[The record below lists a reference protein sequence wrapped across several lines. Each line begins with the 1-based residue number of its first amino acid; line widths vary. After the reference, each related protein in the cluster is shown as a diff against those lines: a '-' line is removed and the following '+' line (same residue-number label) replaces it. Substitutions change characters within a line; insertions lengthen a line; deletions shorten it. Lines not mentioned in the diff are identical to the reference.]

1 MPGFNQRGPM
11 NEGPMT
17 GRQRGTCTGG
27 AVDTGQTF
35 ADSTNARG
43 YGGGM
48 GRGMGRRGG
57 QAPGRGMGY
66 GRGAAPAPAPGSMDQ
81 DTSVNQ
87 DMQNRVNMLEA
98 ELSAIK
104 DQLRTRSE

>member
-27 AVDTGQTF
+27 RVDTGQT
-35 ADSTNARG
+35 

-57 QAPGRGMGY
+57 QAPGRGMG
-66 GRGAAPAPAPGSMDQ
+66 GRWNAPAPMPGSMDQ

-87 DMQNRVNMLEA
+87 DMQSRINMLEA

>member
-27 AVDTGQTF
+27 TVDTGQGF
-35 ADSTNARG
+35 GG

-66 GRGAAPAPAPGSMDQ
+66 GRWTAPAPTPGSANQ

-87 DMQNRVNMLEA
+87 DMQNRINMLEA

>member
-11 NEGPMT
+11 NEGSMT
-17 GRQRGTCTGG
+17 GSQRGTCTG
-27 AVDTGQTF
+27 APVDTGQGF
-35 ADSTNARG
+35 ADNTNARG

-57 QAPGRGMGY
+57 QAPGRGMG
-66 GRGAAPAPAPGSMDQ
+66 GRWTAPAPTPGSVNQ

>member
-17 GRQRGTCTGG
+17 GRQRGTCTG
-27 AVDTGQTF
+27 APVDTQTF
-35 ADSTNARG
+35 ADNTNARG

-57 QAPGRGMGY
+57 QGPGRGMG
-66 GRGAAPAPAPGSMDQ
+66 GRWTAPAPTPG
-81 DTSVNQ
+81 SVNQ
-87 DMQNRVNMLEA
+87 DMQNRINMLEA

>member
-11 NEGPMT
+11 NDGSMT
-17 GRQRGTCTGG
+17 GRQRGTCTGP
-27 AVDTGQTF
+27 AVDTDQSF

-48 GRGMGRRGG
+48 GRGMGKRGC
-57 QAPGRGMGY
+57 QAPGRGMGG
-66 GRGAAPAPAPGSMDQ
+66 GRRTAPTPTKGSGDQ
-81 DTSVNQ
+81 DTLVNQ
-87 DMQNRVNMLEA
+87 NMQNRVNMLEA

>member
-17 GRQRGTCTGG
+17 GRRSGTCTG
-27 AVDTGQTF
+27 ATVDTGQGF
-35 ADSTNARG
+35 AGNSNIRG

-48 GRGMGRRGG
+48 GRRMGRRGC
-57 QAPGRGMGY
+57 QTPGRGM
-66 GRGAAPAPAPGSMDQ
+66 RGGQWNAPAPMQGSADQ
-81 DTSVNQ
+81 DAL
-87 DMQNRVNMLEA
+87 QNRVNLLEA

>member
-17 GRQRGTCTGG
+17 GWKRGACTGT
-27 AVDTGQTF
+27 A
-35 ADSTNARG
+35 ADDQGFVGTTDPQG
-43 YGGGM
+43 Y
-48 GRGMGRRGG
+48 GRGMGRGRGNTG
-57 QAPGRGMGY
+57 RNSRGCQAPGRGMGY
-66 GRGAAPAPAPGSMDQ
+66 GRGASPAPTPGSSD
-81 DTSVNQ
+81 Q

-104 DQLRTRSE
+104 DQLKNQSE

>member
-11 NEGPMT
+11 NEGSMT
-17 GRQRGTCTGG
+17 GRQRGTCTGA
-27 AVDTGQTF
+27 AVDTGQGF
-35 ADSTNARG
+35 ADRTNARG

-48 GRGMGRRGG
+48 GRGMGRRGC
-57 QAPGRGMGY
+57 QAPGRGMG
-66 GRGAAPAPAPGSMDQ
+66 GGKWNSPASTPGSMDQ
-81 DTSVNQ
+81 DTLVNQ
-87 DMQNRVNMLEA
+87 NMQNRVNMLEA

>member
-17 GRQRGTCTGG
+17 GWKRGNCTGG
-27 AVDTGQTF
+27 NADTGF
-35 ADSTNARG
+35 ADITNARG

-57 QAPGRGMGY
+57 QAPGRGMG
-66 GRGAAPAPAPGSMDQ
+66 GRWTAPAPTPGSVNQ

>member
-17 GRQRGTCTGG
+17 GRRRGTCTGTP
-27 AVDTGQTF
+27 ADTGQGF
-35 ADSTNARG
+35 ADNTNARG

-48 GRGMGRRGG
+48 GRRMGRRGC
-57 QAPGRGMGY
+57 QTPGRGMGY
-66 GRGAAPAPAPGSMDQ
+66 GQWNAPAPMPDSANQ
-81 DTSVNQ
+81 DTL
-87 DMQNRVNMLEA
+87 QNRVNTLEA
-98 ELSAIK
+98 ELSALK

>member
-27 AVDTGQTF
+27 AVDTGQGVGGYGG
-35 ADSTNARG
+35 G

-57 QAPGRGMGY
+57 QAPGRGMG
-66 GRGAAPAPAPGSMDQ
+66 GRWNAPAPMPGSGNQ

-87 DMQNRVNMLEA
+87 DMQNKINMLEA